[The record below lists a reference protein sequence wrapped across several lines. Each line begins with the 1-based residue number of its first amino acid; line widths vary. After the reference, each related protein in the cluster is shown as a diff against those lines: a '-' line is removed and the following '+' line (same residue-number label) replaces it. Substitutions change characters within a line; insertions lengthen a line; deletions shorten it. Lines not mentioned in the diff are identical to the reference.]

1 MPPANQASS
10 SKLKPKPSKSQGKS
24 SKGTAGDIATDI
36 DSIFSKPVKP
46 KPKSDGTSGKG
57 KEKAKDSTIASK
69 LATEGSVSG
78 LSKKKKKAK
87 KGEAESTTTST
98 NGKPATRVVEVV
110 DTAIPKVK
118 EVLEPVKTL
127 KKRGKKD
134 AEEDE
139 IFADS
144 RGTGPSMPFL
154 SRLMSMVADLQ
165 DERPKRGS

>member
-1 MPPANQASS
+1 MPPANQAST
-10 SKLKPKPSKSQGKS
+10 SKLKTKPSKTQGNSPKEP
-24 SKGTAGDIATDI
+24 TADIATDI
-36 DSIFSKPVKP
+36 DSIFSKPVKS
-46 KPKSDGTSGKG
+46 KTKSDGTSSKG

-69 LATEGSVSG
+69 LATEGSGSG

-87 KGEAESTTTST
+87 KVEAESTTTST

-118 EVLEPVKTL
+118 EVVEPVKTS

-144 RGTGPSMPFL
+144 RGTGPSMSIR